1 LRTIAIVNQ
10 KGGCGKTT
18 TAINL
23 SAELAHRSLR
33 TLLVDLD
40 PQGHCAAGLNVPEK
54 SIVRGVEAV
63 LESDLRYHDST
74 VEDMLWEVGSGLKLL
89 PSTVQLTRFESADLG
104 TDDRK
109 DRDRRLERFLAQI
122 EDDYDFCIVDCP
134 PAIGWLTFNALRA
147 ADETLVPVE
156 TGYFALRGAIRQ
168 AETIASVV
176 EKIGRPLDFFML
188 PTLHDE
194 TSTRSENIL
203 ASLRTR
209 FGDEVVPTVI
219 RDHESIREAT
229 SVGQPVR
236 EFAPNSEAAADFAG
250 LADWVQGH
258 EQTEISLERA
268 RRRKASIQAQ
278 LDEDPRP
285 PVQEPPPD
293 AIREF
298 KPDVEP
304 EVNSR
309 VADLLHRVKTSGSDG
324 PSPGLI
330 NEVSRSDLDR
340 AKAARRDDVPLVIEH
355 SDSEGG
361 SELRFG
367 AIPGPKTTLFRQ
379 PVSDGIES
387 IAVTG
392 EFCGWSTQGV
402 PMRCNLKAGTH
413 ELSLKLAPGRHEY
426 QLVINGALAPDD
438 YADESKAILGLP
450 SRSIVVVDTARAT
463 SASE

>member
-74 VEDMLWEVGSGLKLL
+74 FDDMLWEVGSGLKLL

-219 RDHESIREAT
+219 REHESIREAT

-268 RRRKASIQAQ
+268 RRRKASIAAQ
-278 LDEDPRP
+278 LDDDPRP

-298 KPDVEP
+298 KPDTEP

-309 VADLLHRVKTSGSDG
+309 VADLLHRVKTSNPKE
-324 PSPGLI
+324 PSAGLI
-330 NEVSRSDLDR
+330 NEVSKSDLDR
-340 AKAARRDDVPLVIEH
+340 AKAARRDDVPLVVDQNEA
-355 SDSEGG
+355 SEAPL
-361 SELRFG
+361 EFG
-367 AIPGPKTTLFRQ
+367 AIARGKTTIFRQ
-379 PVSDGIES
+379 PLSEGIES

-392 EFCGWSTQGV
+392 EFCGWSTQGM
-402 PMRCNLKAGTH
+402 PMKCNLKAGFH
-413 ELSLKLAPGRHEY
+413 ELVLELAPGRHEY
-426 QLVINGALAPDD
+426 QLVVNGDLAPDQ
-438 YADESKAILGLP
+438 YARESKAILGLP
-450 SRSIVVVDTARAT
+450 SRSIVVVTPAGAT
-463 SASE
+463 SVSE